1 MYKHVFIFICFI
13 IIMFFSCKKVE
24 KADFVVYNATIY
36 TVDSNFTITEAMAV
50 KNGKILECGT
60 NKFIKEKY
68 KTNSLI
74 DLEGKFVYP
83 GFFDAH
89 CHFYG
94 YGLSLKWAN
103 LRGTKSFDEI
113 LEVLKKHHE
122 KYHSEWVLGR
132 GWDQNDWKEKDFPTK
147 EKLDELFPNIP
158 VLLTRVDGHAV
169 LVNSEALK
177 RAKITADTKIEGGDI
192 LLLEGEPTGILLENA
207 ADKLKAMIPEP
218 NDKDNIQAL
227 IDAGENCY
235 SVGLTSVG
243 DAGLDKEIVLLIDSL
258 QKNQKLRMR
267 INAFLTP
274 NKENIK
280 HFVEK
285 GIYQTDF
292 LTVRS
297 IKLYADGALG
307 SRGACMIEPYSDDPD
322 NYGIMVLSRDSLKKL
337 SQIAYDN
344 NYQVCT
350 HAIGDSANRVM
361 LSIYGAILGGKNDR
375 RWRIEHA
382 QVINENDFQLF
393 KKYSIVPSIQT
404 THATSD
410 MYWAEERVG
419 KERIK
424 GAYAYKRLLELN
436 GWLPNGSDFPVE
448 EINPLYGF
456 YSAVAR
462 KDFEGYPDSG
472 FQIDNALTREQALRA
487 MTIWAAKI
495 EFNEEEKGS
504 LEPGKFAD
512 FVVLDKDI
520 MKIDLSEIPN
530 QKVVE
535 TYIAGDRVYTG
546 K

>member
-1 MYKHVFIFICFI
+1 M
-13 IIMFFSCKKVE
+13 
-24 KADFVVYNATIY
+24 
-36 TVDSNFTITEAMAV
+36 
-50 KNGKILECGT
+50 
-60 NKFIKEKY
+60 
-68 KTNSLI
+68 
-74 DLEGKFVYP
+74 
-83 GFFDAH
+83 
-89 CHFYG
+89 
-94 YGLSLKWAN
+94 
-103 LRGTKSFDEI
+103 
-113 LEVLKKHHE
+113 
-122 KYHSEWVLGR
+122 LGR

-285 GIYQTDF
+285 GIYKIDF